1 MTKQGMR
8 YHQHHH
14 KNFNQNMHEPTIAN
28 EENTVL
34 NPHLNLSDRDSIDS
48 NHNPYH
54 VGENGRNSSHIKGNS
69 KITKMLLLTQI
80 MAGLQFTW
88 SVELAYGTPYLLDLG
103 LSKSQMSLVWI
114 AGPLSGL
121 ITQPVVGAFSDRST
135 SKYGRRRPYLIAGSL
150 MVINA
155 FILIGWTKE
164 IVGFIFD
171 SSESASKLMAV
182 FAFYNLD
189 FAINAVMAA
198 ARAIIVDCLP
208 PSQQEEGTAWAG
220 KMVGIGSVIGY
231 FMGYINLMPIFPFMG
246 DQLKALCVF
255 ASISLLLSDALLCW
269 AVSEQVYSD
278 EISVKTAWDST
289 IETFHSIFK
298 AIFNLPKP
306 VQYICNVQFF
316 AWMGWF
322 PFLFYSTTWVSEI
335 FVRENETSSDDV
347 RKVREGS
354 YSLLLFS
361 IVSMV
366 ASFVLPHLVT
376 PSGTGIPLKRIKI
389 RHFFKYPLV
398 FLTLPKLWT
407 LSHFIFAF
415 AMFSTWWTESVF
427 QADLIISLIG
437 ISWATSMWAP
447 FSLLGE
453 IIATNTE
460 NIANTTNTLG
470 DIGEDSRRD
479 SISQL
484 SSSTIGLV
492 ERNRINVEDHVYR
505 LVETSGGNSDSGRID
520 SGTILGIHN
529 MYIVLPQFC
538 ATFFSSIVFAL
549 LDPGTA
555 VSNDN
560 EERTIIKRHGE
571 TDAGADSIGFV
582 FRCGGLMAII
592 AGIYSIKLWK

>member
-1 MTKQGMR
+1 
-8 YHQHHH
+8 
-14 KNFNQNMHEPTIAN
+14 MHESITAD
-28 EENTVL
+28 EENAVL
-34 NPHLNLSDRDSIDS
+34 NSHLNLSDRNSIDS
-48 NHNPYH
+48 NHNPYQI
-54 VGENGRNSSHIKGNS
+54 GENGRNSNHIKGNS

-80 MAGLQFTW
+80 MAGLQLTW

-114 AGPLSGL
+114 AGPLS
-121 ITQPVVGAFSDRST
+121 VGAFSDRST
-135 SKYGRRRPYLIAGSL
+135 SKYGRRRPYLIVGSL

-164 IVGFIFD
+164 I
-171 SSESASKLMAV
+171 SETASKLVAV

-246 DQLKALCVF
+246 DQLKALCIL
-255 ASISLLLSDALLCW
+255 ASISLLLSDALICW
-269 AVSEQVYSD
+269 AVSEQIYTD
-278 EISVKTAWDST
+278 EISTKTAWAST
-289 IETFHSIFK
+289 METFHSIFK

-335 FVRENETSSDDV
+335 YVRENESSSDDE
-347 RKVREGS
+347 RKLREGS

-361 IVSMV
+361 LVGMI

-389 RHFFKYPLV
+389 RHFLTYPLV

-407 LSHFIFAF
+407 LSHFIFAL
-415 AMFSTWWTESVF
+415 AMFSTWWTKSVF
-427 QADLIISLIG
+427 QADLIVSFLG

-460 NIANTTNTLG
+460 NIENTTNILS
-470 DIGEDSRRD
+470 EDSRRD
-479 SISQL
+479 SISQF

-492 ERNRINVEDHVYR
+492 ERNRINAEDHVYR
-505 LVETSGGNSDSGRID
+505 LVETSNGNSNSGKID

-549 LDPGTA
+549 LDPGSIT
-555 VSNDN
+555 SNNN
-560 EERTIIKRHGE
+560 EERNIINLMKRNGE
-571 TDAGADSIGFV
+571 TDAGAGSIGFV